1 VGFRRR
7 RWRDL
12 RPEEDKTRVNE
23 MIRVLEVRVI
33 NDEGQQ
39 LGVMSTDAA
48 RDIAARIGLDLVEIA
63 PTASPPVCKIMDYGR
78 FKYEAKKKAATAR
91 KSQHQQQVKEIKLR
105 PRIAD
110 HDLDFKL
117 KNARSFLVDGDKV
130 KWTVIFRGREMLHT
144 QLGRELLQRVGREL
158 GDLAHVEAQP
168 IMEGR
173 MLHLTVGPNKSAIDR
188 WKAENAKN
196 LAELTKVTADAD
208 DDVDETENE
217 ADDGDGDA
225 AEAGP
230 SKE

>member
-1 VGFRRR
+1 M
-7 RWRDL
+7 
-12 RPEEDKTRVNE
+12 NE

-78 FKYEAKKKAATAR
+78 FKYEAKKKAASAK
-91 KSQHQQQVKEIKLR
+91 KSQHQQQVKEVKLR

-117 KNARSFLVDGDKV
+117 RNARSFLVEGDKV
-130 KWTVIFRGREMLHT
+130 KFTVVFRGREMLHT
-144 QLGRELLQRVGREL
+144 GLGRELLARVGTEL
-158 GDLAHVEAQP
+158 GELAHVEAQP

-173 MLHLTVGPNKSAIDR
+173 MLHLTVGPNKAAIER
-188 WKAENAKN
+188 WKSENAKQ
-196 LAELTKVTADAD
+196 LEELTRRTEDVDEDDEDDDEADAD
-208 DDVDETENE
+208 E
-217 ADDGDGDA
+217 APA
-225 AEAGP
+225 A
-230 SKE
+230 KE

>member
-1 VGFRRR
+1 M
-7 RWRDL
+7 
-12 RPEEDKTRVNE
+12 NE

-48 RDIAARIGLDLVEIA
+48 RDIAARVGLDLVEIA

-78 FKYEAKKKAATAR
+78 FKYEAKKKAASAK

-117 KNARSFLVDGDKV
+117 RNARSFLVDGDKV
-130 KWTVIFRGREMLHT
+130 KWTVVFRGREMLHT
-144 QLGRELLQRVGREL
+144 QIGRELLQRVGAEL
-158 GDLAHVEAQP
+158 GELAHVEAHP

-173 MLHLTVGPNKSAIDR
+173 MLHLTVGPNKAAIER
-188 WKAENAKN
+188 WKAVNAKQ
-196 LAELTKVTADAD
+196 LEELTQRTEDAD
-208 DDVDETENE
+208 DEAGADDDDGE
-217 ADDGDGDA
+217 AD
-225 AEAGP
+225 EAGA